1 MVAKSKISNIKLE
14 LREAAKSSSER
25 ILIFPAIKGWYL
37 KKESAIRTIKGIYL
51 SKNSAIVQAVILNY
65 QKISIVVVTK
75 EVKIENMN

>member
-37 KKESAIRTIKGIYL
+37 KKEGSIRPLRGMYL
-51 SKNSAIVQAVILNY
+51 SKNSAIAQAVKLNY
-65 QKISIVVVTK
+65 QKSSIVVVTK
-75 EVKIENMN
+75 EGKIENLN